1 MRMVKSKTK
10 GKKRKRKMSS
20 KKPHQKPKQQTHN
33 GFGSY
38 SHMLFLRKTPIFSC
52 SALIL
57 AE

>member
-1 MRMVKSKTK
+1 MVKSKTK